1 MKYNNMKMNIIPI
14 LISQKNYINLIIKL
28 VNMILDYKTIN
39 IIMQLKII

>member
-1 MKYNNMKMNIIPI
+1 MKYNNTKMNIIPI